1 MLNSAPGWRRNI
13 QLLQNKIFG
22 EDLKKQLIECLNICN
37 WSHFENTRN
46 SFTYQTAILDWEP
59 PEYSETMP
67 TPPEGWEIDDNGFYK
82 PTSE

>member
-13 QLLQNKIFG
+13 QLLQNKIYG
-22 EDLKKQLIECLNICN
+22 DDIRKQLIACLNMCN
-37 WSHFENTRN
+37 DSHFVNTRN
-46 SFTYQTAILDWEP
+46 SVYLSGEFMDWDP
-59 PEYSETMP
+59 PEYSVTIP